1 MILHIDFDDYVYIYM
16 FCGEY
21 SICFFFMW
29 VHVVIF
35 VLDNEF
41 YKDDRSFSNLLPAYN
56 WSTWV

>member
-1 MILHIDFDDYVYIYM
+1 MIMYAYI
-16 FCGEY
+16 CSAENIV
-21 SICFFFMW
+21 SVFFFMW
-29 VHVVIF
+29 VHVAIF